1 MLPSCLCDFQL
12 INDRIH
18 RNNIYYTS
26 HKRYPD
32 EFPLMPISTEIVK
45 IKAFFGAEE
54 AL

>member
-1 MLPSCLCDFQL
+1 MLRSYLCDLQL

-32 EFPLMPISTEIVK
+32 EFPLMPIGTEIVK
-45 IKAFFGAEE
+45 IEVFFGVKEG
-54 AL
+54 L